1 MKIYSLLIALG
12 LSTSSLVAQ
21 ELASTATPQRP
32 KFTPSRENSLLD
44 GKTAVKMN
52 AFSLILGTLN
62 LSAERILAPGLSG
75 TLSLSYHPS
84 RSENTFEFGH
94 NGFSRKAL
102 WELNTLRFTP
112 TLRWYLNG
120 GQGHGFYA
128 EGYYDFIHITP
139 QDQYFRFQTTGQGGS
154 LISAETKTRHHLVTH
169 TWGVSIGAQ
178 WLFGRKKN
186 IVLDWCIVGVGSGVG
201 FHSAD
206 SWIYPLASSDKVTF
220 DSSGDLHANI
230 KQTTGLSVEDRKITL
245 SEGNTRAH
253 ISREKARAYSYRTGL
268 SLGFRF

>member
-12 LSTSSLVAQ
+12 LGTSSLVAQ
-21 ELASTATPQRP
+21 ELASTVTPQKP

-44 GKTAVKMN
+44 GKTAIKIN

-62 LSAERILAPGLSG
+62 LSAERILAPGLSA
-75 TLSLSYHPS
+75 TLSFSYRPS
-84 RSENTFEFGH
+84 RSEDSFEFDR
-94 NGFSRKAL
+94 NGFSRRKL
-102 WELNTLRFTP
+102 WEFNFLRFTP
-112 TLRWYLNG
+112 TLRWYLNS
-120 GQGHGFYA
+120 GQGHGFYV

-154 LISAETKTRHHLVTH
+154 PISAETKTRHHLVTH

-230 KQTTGLSVEDRKITL
+230 EQTTGLSVEDRKITL